1 MIISE
6 KQEKKGHNENKN
18 ENASEYDDIY
28 SNIKKQD
35 VVNEAKC
42 FHDAKV
48 DPNKCNGILAKI
60 IYLAN
65 HVLPVL
71 IL

>member
-6 KQEKKGHNENKN
+6 KQEQKDREEGRN
-18 ENASEYDDIY
+18 ENASEYSDIY
-28 SNIKKQD
+28 SNIKKED

-42 FHDAKV
+42 FHKQDIQP
-48 DPNKCNGILAKI
+48 DKCNEILAKI

-65 HVLPVL
+65 HVDL
-71 IL
+71 IVIE